1 MSMKILRSLRENGNM
16 LIFILFAL
24 SVFIKCVYFH
34 YACFNY
40 VAVSSLWQAPLEFLA
55 FYFAKLLP
63 ALFFASFVF
72 LFKFHCLLLFI
83 KLLNKGK
90 LNIIYL
96 LYFFMILL
104 IFLLS
109 SIKKVLLKIFIWLKQ
124 LSAFYLY
131 YYQDMLINYTLV

>member
-1 MSMKILRSLRENGNM
+1 MSMKILRSVKNNSIL

-72 LFKFHCLLLFI
+72 LFKRQWWTIVASVIIDFWLIANVLYYRQCSLFMDIGVI
-83 KLLNKGK
+83 KMAGNLTGS
-90 LNIIYL
+90 
-96 LYFFMILL
+96 M
-104 IFLLS
+104 S
-109 SIKKVLLKIFIWLKQ
+109 SILP
-124 LSAFYLY
+124 
-131 YYQDMLINYTLV
+131 